1 MAIPKTYDPRCLELA
16 KTFLSDEPD
25 LNTEDMAHALALVIQ
40 EAIEGEID
48 FMRNGWRP
56 SKK

>member
-1 MAIPKTYDPRCLELA
+1 MAIPKTYDSRCHELA
-16 KTFLSDEPD
+16 KAFLSDEPD
-25 LNTEDMAHALALVIQ
+25 LNTDDMAHALALVIQ
-40 EAIEGEID
+40 EAIEDEID